1 MWGWVTSIEVI
12 MIMKFD
18 MICNKVFDVESD
30 TFGNPVLYTVVLY
43 ATFWSRLGSSGSK
56 GKKVDLSYSEQLLR
70 VVFSTF

>member
-30 TFGNPVLYTVVLY
+30 TFGNPVLDTVVLY
-43 ATFWSRLGSSGSK
+43 ATFWSMNSSVWAVWAAQAAR
-56 GKKVDLSYSEQLLR
+56 KKNGFDL
-70 VVFSTF
+70 F